1 MELWDAYD
9 RDLNIVDGVT
19 LVRGE
24 PIPEGLYHLVCD
36 IIVRHV
42 DGTYLLMQRDTR
54 KSYGGM
60 WEATAGGSALQGET
74 PLECAFRELYE
85 ETGIKAEH
93 LEEIERDI
101 NHRTIYV
108 AFLCVTDCQKDSIV
122 LQPGETM
129 AYRWVSKDELLS
141 LKESNLMTERMPKNI
156 LDI

>member
-42 DGTYLLMQRDTR
+42 DGTYLLMQRDTH

-60 WEATAGGSALQGET
+60 WESTAGGSALQGEM
-74 PLECAFRELYE
+74 PLDCAFRELYE

-101 NHRTIYV
+101 DQKTIYV
-108 AFLCVTDCQKDSIV
+108 VFLCVTDCTKDSVV
-122 LQPGETM
+122 LQPGKTM
-129 AYRWVSKDELLS
+129 AYRWVSKGELLS